1 MTTSDLLVLLER
13 LRDWQNVLDIALVAA
28 VIYGVLR
35 LFRGTQAV
43 QLLRGL
49 VLIAIVFAILSQI
62 QQLTAFRWLLTT
74 AAPFIAVAIP
84 VVFQPE
90 LRRALERVGRSAP
103 ALFRRVD
110 NTQTQQIINEVVK
123 AVEQMAERRQ
133 GALIVFEG
141 VTGVSD
147 IIDRGVAVDA
157 TITSE
162 LLSTLFF
169 PNTALHD
176 GAVIIR
182 GERILAASC
191 VLPLT
196 QRESIDSQVGTRHR
210 AALGMTEQSD
220 ALVII
225 VSEETGTIS
234 AARNGRMVR
243 VDGHRL
249 RTILSEFYQPK

>member
-1 MTTSDLLVLLER
+1 M
-13 LRDWQNVLDIALVAA
+13 
-28 VIYGVLR
+28 
-35 LFRGTQAV
+35 
-43 QLLRGL
+43 
-49 VLIAIVFAILSQI
+49 SQI
-62 QQLTAFRWLLTT
+62 QQFTAFRWLLTT

-103 ALFRRVD
+103 ALIRRVD
-110 NTQTQQIINEVVK
+110 NTQTQHIINEVVK
-123 AVEQMAERRQ
+123 AVEQMAEKRQ

-141 VTGVSD
+141 ATGVSD

-157 TITSE
+157 AISSE
-162 LLSTLFF
+162 LLATLFF

-225 VSEETGTIS
+225 ISEETGRIS
-234 AARNGRMVR
+234 PARNGRMVR

-249 RTILSEFYQPK
+249 RTVLTEFYQPR